1 MAASTMNDLTR
12 GKDTPARSFADVIL
26 TAAAISLAVVYTL
39 AVYVQPPKWWPDTV
53 IQGRVSLVRGLYA
66 VISGALS
73 PIGIS
78 SPSPELRGGV
88 YLVLTAGIVPWL
100 LLAAIRRGRPSD
112 LGIRRPNRIGWRMLV
127 IGFLLAAPFQ
137 YWMVLSPAFS
147 KYYGPHLARAG
158 FFAFA
163 ASYVVNMLAEHFFF
177 HGVLLSVCRVGHR
190 WPSPPPIAT
199 DAQSRWERIGQWL
212 GLAQPHEGSRG
223 LARALRW
230 IGLPAGCG
238 AAMVTSATLFGAVHI
253 GKDPREM
260 LLSVP
265 GGLALG
271 YVAYR
276 SNSWLIPYILHLATA
291 GTALGMMMIM
301 G

>member
-1 MAASTMNDLTR
+1 MSL
-12 GKDTPARSFADVIL
+12 DTDKTDVPPHSPSAGLSMGI
-26 TAAAISLAVVYTL
+26 AIGLSAIYCVVVYMSPAT
-39 AVYVQPPKWWPDTV
+39 WWPGVVVDV
-53 IQGRVSLVRGLYA
+53 KASILREVY
-66 VISGALS
+66 GAIDEVLR
-73 PIGIS
+73 IVGAS
-78 SPSPELRGGV
+78 SPSAELRNGI
-88 YLVLTAGIVPWL
+88 YLVLVAGIVPWL
-100 LLAAIRRGRPSD
+100 LLATLRRGQPYD
-112 LGIRRPNRIGWRMLV
+112 LGCRLPNRIGWRLLL
-127 IGFLLAAPFQ
+127 IGYLAALPFQ

-147 KYYGPHLARAG
+147 RYYEPHLARAG

-163 ASYVVNMLAEHFFF
+163 AFYAVNMLAEHFFF
-177 HGVLLSVCRVGHR
+177 HGVLLGVCRVGHR
-190 WPSPPPIAT
+190 WPSPPPIAVN
-199 DAQSRWERIGQWL
+199 AQSRWGRFGQWL
-212 GLAQPHEGSRG
+212 GLAQPHEGTRG
-223 LARALRW
+223 LARAIRW
-230 IGLPAGCG
+230 IGLPGGCL
-238 AAMVTSATLFGAVHI
+238 APLVTSAILFGVVHL